1 MPDWF
6 GLVMIILL
14 IPYLVYYTHLFIVF
28 ILLYSKSIYLY
39 LKRLRIWIVSAIT
52 NFAPVKICLKSV
64 QVKVMSLKI
73 LVGICVPT
81 FSFYVVFSRS
91 NNVQLF
97 YLELCRLTWN
107 SRYDLFFYSTICG
120 TLNTCKIRANG
131 FSVVRYDT
139 GRGNVSLRST
149 AFV

>member
-1 MPDWF
+1 MVWSGKDNIIDS
-6 GLVMIILL
+6 LVS
-14 IPYLVYYTHLFIVF
+14 
-28 ILLYSKSIYLY
+28 LLYPFIYSFYITLFQINILLY
-39 LKRLRIWIVSAIT
+39 LKRLRSWIVSAIT

-73 LVGICVPT
+73 LVGICVLSL
-81 FSFYVVFSRS
+81 FMLFSRGPIMW
-91 NNVQLF
+91 NFF

>member
-14 IPYLVYYTHLFIVF
+14 IPYLVYYIILFIVF

-39 LKRLRIWIVSAIT
+39 LKRLKIWIVSAIT

-73 LVGICVPT
+73 LVGICVLSL
-81 FSFYVVFSRS
+81 FMLFSRGPIMW
-91 NNVQLF
+91 NFF